1 MKKIYNCLN
10 CGTESNISHQKTN
23 KYCSNN
29 CQREFQSKERIRQW
43 LEEGRDWK
51 GGNPNWARRYLQ
63 ELRGKGCEICGVTE
77 WNGKEI
83 VLEMDHIDG
92 NHQHNHPDNLR
103 MICPNCHSQT
113 DTYKAKNKGN
123 GRAYRARTILK
134 HI

>member
-1 MKKIYNCLN
+1 MKSNCLN
-10 CGTESNISHQKTN
+10 CGIEFEFSPNHSKG
-23 KYCSNN
+23 KYCSNT
-29 CQREFQSKERIRQW
+29 CQHEFQSKERTRQW

-51 GGNPNWARRYLQ
+51 QGSPEWARRYLQ
-63 ELRGKGCEICGVTE
+63 EQRGEGCEICGITE

-92 NHQHNHPDNLR
+92 NHKNNVPENLR

-123 GRAYRARTILK
+123 GRESRRVA
-134 HI
+134 